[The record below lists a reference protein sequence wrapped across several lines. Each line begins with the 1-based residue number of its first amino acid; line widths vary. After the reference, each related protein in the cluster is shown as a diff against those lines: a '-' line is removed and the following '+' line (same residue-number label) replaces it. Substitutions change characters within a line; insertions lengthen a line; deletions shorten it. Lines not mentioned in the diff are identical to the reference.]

1 MVYYLHL
8 LNFTNDVL
16 AVANSLS
23 FLPTT
28 YSLQS
33 PIFIDM
39 DNVQTAFVTHHPSY
53 SFDLDMMKVRD
64 GPKTRIPRTRLYPPC
79 QRSMESIGS
88 PDTKKNPLVMHLA
101 ERHNW
106 CTLRQPGQRHD
117 QPDPPTSLPATHS
130 QTMDAARKRPSISS
144 HSSPPV
150 LPCSRLPSCTRHRRS
165 ASILGWA

>member
-16 AVANSLS
+16 AIANSLS
-23 FLPTT
+23 FLPTA

-33 PIFIDM
+33 PVFIDM
-39 DNVQTAFVTHHPSY
+39 DDVQTAFVTHHPSY
-53 SFDLDMMKVRD
+53 GFDLDMMKVCD
-64 GPKTRIPRTRLYPPC
+64 GPKTHIPRTRLYPPC

-150 LPCSRLPSCTRHRRS
+150 LPCSRLPSCTRHRRT